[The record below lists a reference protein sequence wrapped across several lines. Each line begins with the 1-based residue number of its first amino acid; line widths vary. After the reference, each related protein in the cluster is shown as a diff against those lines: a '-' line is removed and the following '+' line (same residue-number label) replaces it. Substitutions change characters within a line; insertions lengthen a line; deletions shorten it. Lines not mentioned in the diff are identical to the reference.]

1 MSIYH
6 ALTCAIERYRIGR
19 AIDRGDM
26 AGAAGRVTAYV
37 DATLERLG
45 FKLAVFALAGLFSA
59 SGALA
64 DCFRRIR
71 QEGTSGPLQERL
83 ALKDFEALIGVEDYR
98 RLERA
103 FATAAPP
110 R

>member
-26 AGAAGRVTAYV
+26 AGAVDRITAYV

-45 FKLAVFALAGLFSA
+45 VRHG
-59 SGALA
+59 
-64 DCFRRIR
+64 
-71 QEGTSGPLQERL
+71 
-83 ALKDFEALIGVEDYR
+83 
-98 RLERA
+98 
-103 FATAAPP
+103 
-110 R
+110 